1 MNDLGELICHFA
13 FLCVRQVLSPHTYM
27 KLETNAN
34 VTISVLGYFGVCFFV
49 FVWFFFACFVG
60 FVGWFFFFIMASIL
74 LFTSRPNVF
83 MYVHCILGDFNSLG

>member
-1 MNDLGELICHFA
+1 MQLQKENCDENTPAHTHLFRSWEMNDLGELICHFA

-27 KLETNAN
+27 KLETKAN

-60 FVGWFFFFIMASIL
+60 FVGCFL
-74 LFTSRPNVF
+74 L
-83 MYVHCILGDFNSLG
+83 